1 MKRVI
6 FDNISELAR
15 RMIEECGDSDDCIS
29 VNTVCHFELAAALT
43 EELIKQGCQI
53 SWLDIHDYK
62 YLGYEY
68 EFVVSLLEDK
78 ILVEPAYKYF
88 KDGYKSD
95 GYVTIGGNAVYIHE
109 DCNSKILQ
117 HLDSHVVY
125 EFAVEGSDDNCKDDA
140 ATCHRSEYETIFK
153 DKHGTPSG
161 FTKTWSTTD
170 ESGISST
177 STYSFFSDDLETL
190 KAIAKEFCVNM

>member
-161 FTKTWSTTD
+161 FAKTWSTTD

-177 STYSFFSDDLETL
+177 STYSFYSDNLGTL
-190 KAIAKEFCVNM
+190 KAIAKEFGVNM